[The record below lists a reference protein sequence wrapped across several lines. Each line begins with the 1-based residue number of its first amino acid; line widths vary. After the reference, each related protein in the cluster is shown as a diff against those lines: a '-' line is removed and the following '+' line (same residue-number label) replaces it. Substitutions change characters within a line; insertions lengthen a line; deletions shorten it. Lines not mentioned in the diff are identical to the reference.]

1 MFSSLVFFTVM
12 FVSLIFV
19 QPEVSLLARA
29 TFVIEQDTTSMITSI
44 ILVIFFISSSFFSVF
59 GLFVFRINGLFTLSA

>member
-1 MFSSLVFFTVM
+1 
-12 FVSLIFV
+12 
-19 QPEVSLLARA
+19 
-29 TFVIEQDTTSMITSI
+29 MITSI